1 MLCVRG
7 RSPCCVPQR
16 RVLPWFS
23 SLLDAIAITWLTTW
37 ADWLYQTF
45 GTRFRSQNERISLR
59 AGRPAALVG
68 CGGTLGMAFPATGR
82 GVDRLGQRDAAA
94 KEAARRGRRRRG
106 WCAGAARGRVLL
118 RLGDAPAQQI
128 DLAAQRHDQAVDPL
142 ASKHRI
148 ELGALH

>member
-16 RVLPWFS
+16 RVLRWFS

-68 CGGTLGMAFPATGR
+68 CGGTLGWRSQRRAGVLTGSVS
-82 GVDRLGQRDAAA
+82 GT
-94 KEAARRGRRRRG
+94 RRRRRRRG
-106 WCAGAARGRVLL
+106 GASA
-118 RLGDAPAQQI
+118 
-128 DLAAQRHDQAVDPL
+128 
-142 ASKHRI
+142 
-148 ELGALH
+148 